1 MGSILP
7 SLAIPTV
14 SAKERER
21 KGRALFCVGQGSI
34 AVLPLNAA
42 GRNTHFPNI
51 SGHTGAFLVLP
62 FAAIDCTF
70 IGFVN
75 DFEFSPFYDN
85 TLCTGGA
92 DGVVRSL
99 ASAATYLHHSMVGQA
114 MGRSRGGPETG
125 GVLHLLA
132 QCGTFWRELPSNA

>member
-21 KGRALFCVGQGSI
+21 KGRTLFCVGQGSI

-51 SGHTGAFLVLP
+51 SGHTGVFLVLP
-62 FAAIDCTF
+62 CAAIDCTF

-85 TLCTGGA
+85 HPVHGRA
-92 DGVVRSL
+92 DGSGAFAGFCGNL
-99 ASAATYLHHSMVGQA
+99 PTPLY
-114 MGRSRGGPETG
+114 GRSSYGPFPRR
-125 GVLHLLA
+125 A
-132 QCGTFWRELPSNA
+132 